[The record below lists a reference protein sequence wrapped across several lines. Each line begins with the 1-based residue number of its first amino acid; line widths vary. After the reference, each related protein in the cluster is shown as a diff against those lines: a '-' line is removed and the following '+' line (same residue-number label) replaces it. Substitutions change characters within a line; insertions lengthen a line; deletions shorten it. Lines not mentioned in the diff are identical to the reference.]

1 MISGLETRIER
12 AAFGGKGIGRLADGK
27 VCFVS
32 WVIPGERVAI
42 RLRKERAGHAEAE
55 LAGVLEASTD
65 RVEPP
70 CPVFGRCGG
79 CRYQHVAYA
88 RQLVLKRDLVAD
100 ALARLGGLRDA
111 RVEDMVPSPQE
122 YGYRNRITVHVR
134 RGEIG
139 FYAAQSRQVV
149 PISRCP
155 IATDRVNDELRALI
169 QSRPADG
176 EYPLREPADF
186 RGFRQVNAGA
196 AEALLQTVEE
206 MAEPGGGLLVD
217 VFCGAGFFAKRL
229 KPKFRLAIGIEW
241 SADAIRSA
249 RQNASGEEIYL
260 LGDVKRHLAPALAAG
275 RADETTVLLDP
286 PQEGLEGEV
295 LEGLLCHRPA
305 RLIYVSCNPSTLAR
319 DLKKLGAAYG
329 LRRVRP
335 IDMFPQTA
343 EIETVSLLELR

>member
-27 VCFVS
+27 ICFVP
-32 WVIPGERVAI
+32 WVIPGERVEI
-42 RLRKERAGHAEAE
+42 RLRKERAGHAEAG
-55 LAGVLEASTD
+55 LTGILEASPD

-79 CRYQHVAYA
+79 CQYQHIAYP
-88 RQLVLKRDLVAD
+88 RQLALKRELVAD
-100 ALARLGGLRDA
+100 ALARLAGLRDA
-111 RVEDMVPSPQE
+111 RVEETIPSPKE

-134 RGEIG
+134 GGEIG
-139 FYAAQSRQVV
+139 FYAAQSRQIV

-155 IATDRVNDELRALI
+155 IATGRVNEGLQALC

-176 EYPLREPADF
+176 EYPLREPSDF

-196 AEALLQTVEE
+196 AEALLQTVDE
-206 MAEPGGGLLVD
+206 MAAPGGLLVD

-229 KPKFRLAIGIEW
+229 KAKFRLTIGIEW
-241 SADAIRSA
+241 SADAIRAA
-249 RQNASGEEIYL
+249 RQQASGEEIYL

-275 RADETTVLLDP
+275 RAEETTLLVDP

-295 LEGLLCHRPA
+295 LEILLQHRPA
-305 RLIYVSCNPSTLAR
+305 RIIYVSCNPATLAR
-319 DLKKLGAAYG
+319 DLKKLGAAYD
-329 LRRVRP
+329 LRRTRP